1 MATKSFQTDF
11 KFTSKSGHALAEAI
25 RYSRRVDIKVDEPVK
40 IYSDVNS
47 DQFHK
52 KFDKLFNMT
61 IKGVKISICKKAHP
75 ELNLSGLMTYF
86 I

>member
-25 RYSRRVDIKVDEPVK
+25 RYSRRVDVKVDEPVK

-52 KFDKLFNMT
+52 KFDKLFNQKYKSRMEYYRT
-61 IKGVKISICKKAHP
+61 FS
-75 ELNLSGLMTYF
+75 
-86 I
+86 